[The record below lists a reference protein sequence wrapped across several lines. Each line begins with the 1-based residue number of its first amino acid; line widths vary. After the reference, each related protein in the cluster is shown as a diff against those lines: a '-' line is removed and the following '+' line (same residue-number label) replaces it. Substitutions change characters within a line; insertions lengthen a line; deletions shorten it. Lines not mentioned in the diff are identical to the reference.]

1 MDKIT
6 VLIADDSPATRDGL
20 QSILRAYPEIKVVG
34 EATNGVEAI
43 ASAEELQPG
52 VILMDAQ
59 MPELDGCYKWGG
71 SARLKS
77 CNLGHLDGCPDAGV
91 GGIAA
96 TRQIKERWPNIK
108 ILLLTV
114 HKEYI
119 EAGLAAGADGYLLK
133 DSGRQELLQAIKE
146 LGRR

>member
-6 VLIADDSPATRDGL
+6 VLIADDGPSIRDGL
-20 QSILRAYPEIKVVG
+20 QSILRAYPDIKVVG

-43 ASAEELQPG
+43 ARAEQLQPG

-59 MPELDGCYKWGG
+59 MPELD
-71 SARLKS
+71 
-77 CNLGHLDGCPDAGV
+77 
-91 GGIAA
+91 GIAA

-114 HKEYI
+114 HVEYI
-119 EAGLAAGADGYLLK
+119 EAALAAGADGYLLK
-133 DSGRQELLQAIKE
+133 DSGGQELLQAIKE
-146 LGRR
+146 LGGR

>member
-1 MDKIT
+1 MVMIEVSQAITDAEARSHPGRGRYVDKIT

-59 MPELDGCYKWGG
+59 MPELDG
-71 SARLKS
+71 
-77 CNLGHLDGCPDAGV
+77 
-91 GGIAA
+91 IAA